1 MDFELE
7 RTGGLWVMSHA
18 VCYEAEQSLRLKGD
32 WFVFTSVID
41 DPQMSSIVCALNKD
55 ASRNKGHRY

>member
-1 MDFELE
+1 
-7 RTGGLWVMSHA
+7 MSHA